1 MSVKVGG
8 HAGGVA
14 RSDMAVYKGK
24 TMEGSIRVVGQVW
37 VIVICTNIHSY
48 RRPCNR
54 LQEEID
60 C

>member
-1 MSVKVGG
+1 MDVC
-8 HAGGVA
+8 
-14 RSDMAVYKGK
+14 KGK
-24 TMEGSIRVVGQVW
+24 AMEGSIRVVDQVW

-54 LQEEID
+54 LQEVID